1 MKNNLTVMALPAT
14 ENKADNPYNYIL
26 YSGLQKLNVKVKG
39 YSLKRLLNPAGYD
52 VLHYHWPENFVG
64 AASKRAAYQ
73 GFAVFCLKLL
83 YAKLWGKKIVW
94 TVHNLAPH
102 ENRHPKLMKR
112 FYAFLYKRVDG
123 FISLTGAGAKEVA
136 KNNVPSR
143 KITVVPHP
151 HYLTYYAND
160 TTKEAARKKLNIPA
174 DKFVFLFI
182 GQVRAYKN
190 VTGLVKAFRQLNDP
204 SALLVIAGKVHA
216 DVSTALKALTA
227 GQANIKTF
235 PAFINDD
242 DLQHYLGCADLVVT
256 PFTKVLNSGS
266 VFLNL
271 SFGRPALV
279 PATESLQELQSE
291 VGGEWVKT
299 FSGELTAEH
308 LKICREEMKQT
319 APAAKPDLS
328 KFEWEAIAQQTKTVY
343 QSLFGGAQSASAGS
357 DNKALLLKPQ
367 PVA

>member
-1 MKNNLTVMALPAT
+1 MKKSLTVMALPAT

-26 YSGLQKLNVKVKG
+26 YSSLQKLDVNVKG

-64 AASKRAAYQ
+64 AASKTAAYK

-83 YAKLWGKKIVW
+83 YAKLWSKKIVW

-102 ENRHPKLMKR
+102 ENRHPQLMKR

-123 FISLTGAGAKEVA
+123 FISLTEAGAKEVA
-136 KNNVPSR
+136 KNNVSPH
-143 KITVVPHP
+143 KIAVVPHP
-151 HYLTYYAND
+151 HYRHYYPAE
-160 TTKEAARKKLNIPA
+160 TTKEAAREKLGIPQ

-190 VTGLVKAFRQLNDP
+190 VTGLVKAFKQLNDP

-216 DVSTALKALTA
+216 DVSTALKALTV
-227 GQANIKTF
+227 GQTNIKTF

-242 DLQHYLGCADLVVT
+242 ELQHYLGCADLVVT
-256 PFTKVLNSGS
+256 PFNKVLNSGS

-271 SFGRPALV
+271 SFGRPTLV
-279 PATESLQELQSE
+279 PATESLQELQRE
-291 VGGEWVKT
+291 VGARWVKT
-299 FSGELTAEH
+299 FSGELNAGH
-308 LKICREEMKQT
+308 LKICRQELEQLE
-319 APAAKPDLS
+319 PAVTPNLAKFD
-328 KFEWEAIAQQTKTVY
+328 WEKIAQQTNAFY
-343 QSLFGGAQSASAGS
+343 QSLFGRAQNASAGHS
-357 DNKALLLKPQ
+357 NKSLLLNTHP
-367 PVA
+367 AA